1 MVTVIAPS
9 AVEAPA
15 NARPLV
21 PSARQV
27 AEAADQPDGSATVA
41 AADVAEVVEDV
52 ASGAADVVEVAV
64 MSGFWKSVIASGPPQ
79 VVVESPEQGIPQW
92 GELISREAPLV
103 ISLVVAVAF
112 ARILDTGVLEALGL
126 TEVDT
131 HRDRH
136 RTGSSRSASER
147 PTVGT
152 LPQTAGR
159 GNGPAGRE

>member
-79 VVVESPEQGIPQW
+79 VVVESPEQGITQW
-92 GELISREAPLV
+92 GELISREA
-103 ISLVVAVAF
+103 LVVAVAF

-136 RTGSSRSASER
+136 RTRSSRSASER